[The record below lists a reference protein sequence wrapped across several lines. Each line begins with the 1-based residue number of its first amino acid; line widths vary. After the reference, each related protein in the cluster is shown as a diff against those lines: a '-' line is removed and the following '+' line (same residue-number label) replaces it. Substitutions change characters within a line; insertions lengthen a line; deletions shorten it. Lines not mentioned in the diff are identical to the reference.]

1 MEIREAIYKRRSVR
15 NFKDTEV
22 DEAIIKSL
30 LEDAMAAPS
39 ACNKQPWEF
48 YVIQNKEI
56 QNELKKKIM
65 FCNYN
70 SPLMIVVCGNTK
82 KALTKKENDYWT
94 QDASAAIENI
104 LLSAL
109 SFGLGTCWCGV
120 GFWIFK
126 FIAPELAKYLEID
139 ENHVVAHTMI
149 FGYPDVEYV
158 RKREPKDFDSL
169 LLLGK

>member
-15 NFKDTEV
+15 SFKDTEV
-22 DEAIIKSL
+22 DEVIIKAL

-109 SFGLGTCWCGV
+109 SFGLGTCWCGLHPINMRSNKV
-120 GFWIFK
+120 KKALDLPDNIIPLGLIH
-126 FIAPELAKYLEID
+126 IGYPEKEID
-139 ENHVVAHTMI
+139 GRTQYKEDKVHYI
-149 FGYPDVEYV
+149 
-158 RKREPKDFDSL
+158 K
-169 LLLGK
+169 